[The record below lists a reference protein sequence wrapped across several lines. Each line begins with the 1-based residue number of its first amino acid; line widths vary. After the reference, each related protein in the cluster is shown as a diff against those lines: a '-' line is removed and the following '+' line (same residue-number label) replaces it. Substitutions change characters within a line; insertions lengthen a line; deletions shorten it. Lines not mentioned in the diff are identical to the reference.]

1 MPRPS
6 LKNQRRDL
14 ILNAYGRCVARFGV
28 EGATLEKTAEEAG
41 LARALIR
48 HNVGNKDDLLSG
60 FLEQF
65 LTKSNK
71 DASALFD
78 ALPKENRIHTM
89 VDWLFDG
96 AFADSGR
103 INITNALLI
112 AATDK
117 PQLAK
122 RLRQWTQDFN
132 DRIRMELKKAY
143 SKTDGDML
151 DAVAIGVT
159 AIFLNFDTLSPIG
172 GLDNLQQTSKAAA
185 RMLIANL
192 QE

>member
-6 LKNQRRDL
+6 LKNQRRTL
-14 ILNAYGRCVARFGV
+14 ILDAYGKCIARFGV

-48 HNVGNKDDLLSG
+48 HNVGNKDDLLDA

-65 LTKSNK
+65 LTQ
-71 DASALFD
+71 SAKNTATLFD
-78 ALPKENRIHTM
+78 ALPEKNRVQTL
-89 VDWLFDG
+89 VDWLFEG
-96 AFADSGR
+96 TFADSGR

-112 AATDK
+112 AASDN

-122 RLRQWTQDFN
+122 KLKGWTQDFI
-132 DRIRMELKKAY
+132 DRIRGELTQAY
-143 SKTDGDML
+143 PKTEGDKL
-151 DAVAIGVT
+151 DAVAVGIA

-172 GLDNLQQTSKAAA
+172 SLDNLQQSSKTATK
-185 RMLIANL
+185 MLIASL
-192 QE
+192 EG